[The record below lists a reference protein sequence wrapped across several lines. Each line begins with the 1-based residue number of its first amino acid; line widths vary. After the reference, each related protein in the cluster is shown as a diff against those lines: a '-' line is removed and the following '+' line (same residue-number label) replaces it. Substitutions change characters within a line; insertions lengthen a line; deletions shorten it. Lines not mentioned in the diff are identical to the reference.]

1 MNKIN
6 ESYAVSEEL
15 GTKLN
20 SILADEFLAAMFY
33 RLCIVAMKGRKQHQL
48 EELAEENGKDEL
60 EDHYKN
66 LYEWMQS
73 KGIRVETS
81 LSKYENITNCT
92 KLNVED
98 GESTNSIIDKL
109 ILSENEAIDVYES
122 IIPETELDLNTM
134 LCGFLKDEREHLKK
148 LEDIKNEMGDE
159 VENDE
164 EQQGS
169 LDLTK

>member
-6 ESYAVSEEL
+6 ESYEVSEEL
-15 GTKLN
+15 GAKLN

-92 KLNVED
+92 KLDVED

-109 ILSENEAIDVYES
+109 ILSENEVQKG
-122 IIPETELDLNTM
+122 N
-134 LCGFLKDEREHLKK
+134 
-148 LEDIKNEMGDE
+148 
-159 VENDE
+159 
-164 EQQGS
+164 
-169 LDLTK
+169 

>member
-1 MNKIN
+1 
-6 ESYAVSEEL
+6 
-15 GTKLN
+15 
-20 SILADEFLAAMFY
+20 MFY

-92 KLNVED
+92 KLDVED